1 MLSAWRLEKAD
12 CRAQGTQGTAPLRGM
27 ARLKLD
33 PFPTRQA
40 STGEEGPFSWGKWGE
55 APGGIWGPTT
65 VL

>member
-12 CRAQGTQGTAPLRGM
+12 CRAWGTQGTAPLRGM

-33 PFPTRQA
+33 PFPPHRPAQGRRGLSA
-40 STGEEGPFSWGKWGE
+40 GGSGGE
-55 APGGIWGPTT
+55 APGGIWGPMT